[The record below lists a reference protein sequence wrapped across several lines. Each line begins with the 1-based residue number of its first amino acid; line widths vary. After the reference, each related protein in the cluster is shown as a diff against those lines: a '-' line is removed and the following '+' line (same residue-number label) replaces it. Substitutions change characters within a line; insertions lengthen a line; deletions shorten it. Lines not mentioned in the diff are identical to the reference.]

1 MKAINTNDFS
11 DEDIESLMQLDKEDL
26 IRLFLKTKKLWKAA
40 SDKCDK
46 LEEENLKFISLDKL
60 FEEYL

>member
-1 MKAINTNDFS
+1 MKAINTNDFP
-11 DEDIESLMQLDKEDL
+11 DEDIEFLMQLDKEDL

-40 SDKCDK
+40 AERCDK
-46 LEEENLKFISLDKL
+46 LEEENLKFMSLDKL

>member
-1 MKAINTNDFS
+1 MKTINMDDFL

-40 SDKCDK
+40 AERCDEF
-46 LEEENLKFISLDKL
+46 EEENIKFISLDKL
-60 FEEYL
+60 LKEYL

>member
-1 MKAINTNDFS
+1 MKTINMNDFP

-26 IRLFLKTKKLWKAA
+26 IRLFLKTKKLWKVA

-46 LEEENLKFISLDKL
+46 LEEENIKLASLDQL

>member
-1 MKAINTNDFS
+1 MKAINMNDFP

-40 SDKCDK
+40 SDRCDK
-46 LEEENLKFISLDKL
+46 LEEENLELTSLDWL
-60 FEEYL
+60 FEGYL

>member
-26 IRLFLKTKKLWKAA
+26 IRLFLKTKKL
-40 SDKCDK
+40 
-46 LEEENLKFISLDKL
+46 
-60 FEEYL
+60 

>member
-1 MKAINTNDFS
+1 MKTINMNDFP

-46 LEEENLKFISLDKL
+46 LEEENIKLASLDQL